1 MSPPPLLER
10 LHGGAILVADGALG
24 TMLFRH
30 GLKPGAC
37 PEALN
42 LTQPEL
48 LVAIARSY
56 LEAGADLI
64 QTNTFGASPLKLAAY
79 GLEARADEINRV
91 AVEAVRSAAGG
102 RAYVAASIGPSGKIL
117 EPYGDADP
125 QVVRLSFQQQV
136 IGLIAA
142 GTDAIVIET
151 MTDLREATL
160 AVEAA
165 KEVAPGIPILA
176 TMTFDRTP
184 RGFFTIMGVT
194 IPEAAAGLAA
204 AGADVVGSNCGNGSD
219 NMVEIASA
227 FRAATAL
234 PLLMQANAGLP
245 EVRAGELVYGETPEF
260 MAERAAAMLMSGV
273 AILGGCCGT
282 TPAHIRALR
291 ALVDA
296 RGGRGRGRGISSA

>member
-1 MSPPPLLER
+1 MSATPPAPSPPPLLDR
-10 LHGGAILVADGALG
+10 LRAGEILVADGAMG
-24 TMLFRH
+24 TMLIRH
-30 GLKPGAC
+30 GLEPGAC

-42 LTQPEL
+42 LTQPEV

-56 LEAGADLI
+56 LDAGADLI

-79 GLEARADEINRV
+79 GLAARAEEINRNAV
-91 AVEAVRSAAGG
+91 AAARAAAGD
-102 RAYVAASIGPSGKIL
+102 RAYVAASVGPCGKIL

-125 QVVRLSFQQQV
+125 DELRQSFRQQV
-136 IGLIAA
+136 AHLIAA
-142 GTDAIVIET
+142 GADAIVIET

-165 KEVAPGIPILA
+165 KEVAPAIPVLA

-194 IPEAAAGLAA
+194 IPEAASGLAR
-204 AGADVVGSNCGNGSD
+204 AGADVVGSNCGNGSE
-219 NMVEIASA
+219 NMVEIARA

-245 EVRAGELVYGETPEF
+245 AVRAGELVYTETPEF
-260 MAERAAAMLMSGV
+260 MAERAAAMLEGGV

-282 TPAHIRALR
+282 TPDHIRALR
-291 ALVDA
+291 SLVDA
-296 RGGRGRGRGISSA
+296 RRGR

>member
-1 MSPPPLLER
+1 MSAAPPAPSPRPLRER
-10 LHGGAILVADGALG
+10 LRAGEILIADGAMG

-30 GLKPGAC
+30 GLAPGAC

-79 GLEARADEINRV
+79 GLAARADEINRRAV
-91 AVEAVRSAAGG
+91 AAVRAAAGD
-102 RAYVAASIGPSGKIL
+102 RAHVAASVGPSGRIL
-117 EPYGDADP
+117 KPYGDADP
-125 QVVRLSFQQQV
+125 DVVQLSFRQQ
-136 IGLIAA
+136 IGHLVAA
-142 GTDAIVIET
+142 GADAIVIET

-165 KEVAPGIPILA
+165 KDVAPAIPVLA

-184 RGFFTIMGVT
+184 RGFFTSMGVT
-194 IPEAAAGLAA
+194 IPEAAAGLAR
-204 AGADVVGSNCGNGSD
+204 AGADVIGSNCGNGSE
-219 NMVEIASA
+219 NMLAIART

-245 EVRAGELVYGETPEF
+245 AVRAGELVYAETPEF
-260 MAERAAAMLMSGV
+260 MAEQAAAMLTSGV

-291 ALVDA
+291 SLVDA
-296 RGGRGRGRGISSA
+296 RRGG